1 MCSPPT
7 RLAILLGVTLLT
19 PGLAAAQK
27 PDKDDKKFLDDVR
40 PILLQDEEKT
50 FKALKEKADRLEFR
64 KIFWARRDPD
74 LATPENEF
82 QAEYQE
88 AKATA
93 DVKYRVSA
101 QLGSGTDC
109 GRTYILLGK
118 PDDVQ
123 EEGTGSPG
131 LLAPQTWTYRD
142 RPGRT
147 FQGGKAVVAFDADCR
162 APGGF
167 STQLDRIAASKVI
180 HPNID
185 YRKNKDG
192 RLVKL
197 VDLLPRDTAARALFK
212 QPRQDFAVAIQ
223 PGYLKVAD
231 GSTALVG
238 LLQGDASALAV
249 ADSGGAKTVNVSVAA
264 SVGSADGKEVGWTE
278 QTTNA
283 PVGADGK
290 FLASFKLALKPGK
303 YTLRAGAVEVK
314 GTKASLA
321 SIPIEVPDFSQ
332 VETAADGSSQ
342 PLVTGTILVIRK
354 IEDLSPDSAEY
365 AADPFAAFH
374 LANARLIPVFTSE
387 LRRTD
392 TVSFFFQLYDFQ
404 VDPATGK
411 ANGTARLRLMK
422 EGKGQISSSGESAVD
437 TPVFGSE
444 IGPIPIEKLEPGKYT
459 ARLEVTDKLTKRSI
473 TQDAAFEVL
482 P

>member
-1 MCSPPT
+1 MCNPQV
-7 RLAILLGVTLLT
+7 RIAILLGVTLLT

-27 PDKDDKKFLDDVR
+27 MDKDDKKFLDDVR

-50 FKALKEKADRLEFR
+50 YKALKEKADRLEFQ

-82 QAEYQE
+82 QVEYRQ

-93 DVKYRVSA
+93 DTTYRFGG
-101 QLGSGTDC
+101 QTGSNTDC
-109 GRTYILLGK
+109 GRMFILLGK
-118 PDDVQ
+118 PDEV
-123 EEGTGSPG
+123 EHEGEAPPG
-131 LLAPQTWTYRD
+131 LMAPQTWTYRD

-147 FQGGKAVVAFDADCR
+147 FQGGKAVIAFDADCR

-167 STQLDRIAASKVI
+167 STTLDRIAASRVI

-185 YRKNKDG
+185 YRMKDG

-249 ADSGGAKTVNVSVAA
+249 VDSGGTKTVNVSVAA
-264 SVGSADGKEVGWTE
+264 SVESAEGKEAGWTE
-278 QTTNA
+278 QTTSA

-314 GTKASLA
+314 GTKAGLA

-332 VETAADGSSQ
+332 VETAADGSSK
-342 PLVTGTILVIRK
+342 PVLTGTVFVLRK
-354 IEDLSPDSAEY
+354 IEDLGSTPEDS
-365 AADPFAAFH
+365 DPFAAFRMTG
-374 LANARLIPVFTSE
+374 ARLVPVFASS

-392 TVSFFFQLYDFQ
+392 TVSFFFQLYDFR

-411 ANGTARLRLMK
+411 ANGTARLRL
-422 EGKGQISSSGESAVD
+422 
-437 TPVFGSE
+437 
-444 IGPIPIEKLEPGKYT
+444 L
-459 ARLEVTDKLTKRSI
+459 R
-473 TQDAAFEVL
+473 
-482 P
+482 